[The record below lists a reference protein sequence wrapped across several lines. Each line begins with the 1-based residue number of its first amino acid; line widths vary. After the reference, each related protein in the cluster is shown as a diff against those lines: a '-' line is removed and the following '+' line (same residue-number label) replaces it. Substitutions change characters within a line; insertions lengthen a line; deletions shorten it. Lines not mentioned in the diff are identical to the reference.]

1 MLAVYAKERICCPV
15 ASWAEDYHGSKEEP
29 HLGRPAL
36 SGKDVSIQ
44 SSLPTPA
51 SGLCTVRKSP
61 SHESPSVCSTWRR
74 QTCSWRPVACQRS
87 VEVTRIVKIA
97 LGRRGMQVVE
107 PTLMDPHPLPH
118 LKITESMTR
127 GRRSAIGVLIS
138 GPVRQCQ
145 QQGPRVRLSWP
156 PD

>member
-1 MLAVYAKERICCPV
+1 MQKSAYAARS

-44 SSLPTPA
+44 SSLPAPA
-51 SGLCTVRKSP
+51 SGLCTVGKSP

-97 LGRRGMQVVE
+97 PGRRGMQVVE
-107 PTLMDPHPLPH
+107 PTLMHTHPLSH
-118 LKITESMTR
+118 LKITESITR

-138 GPVRQCQ
+138 GPIRQCQ
-145 QQGPRVRLSWP
+145 QQGPRVRPSWS